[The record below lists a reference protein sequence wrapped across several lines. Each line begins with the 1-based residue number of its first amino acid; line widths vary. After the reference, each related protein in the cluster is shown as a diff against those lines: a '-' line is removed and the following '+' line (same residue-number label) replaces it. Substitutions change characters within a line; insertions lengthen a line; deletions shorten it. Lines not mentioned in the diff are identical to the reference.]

1 MGGAPLSTETSAAPP
16 GPQPTVVNT
25 SVNLRGLRRVGAR
38 PPLLDYLV
46 SLWDYRHF
54 IYYDARSRVQTGN
67 EQDKLGLAWLV
78 LGPLLN
84 GLMFYLIMGVL
95 LKSGGGIE
103 NFVAFL
109 IIGVFLFQMT
119 TRAVSNS
126 ARVIAS
132 NKNVIHAFQFPRAS
146 LVLAANL
153 RELLSNVPVIIVML
167 ILVIILPPAEEIS
180 WRWLLLIPI
189 LGLQFLFNLGLGLIL
204 ARLVS
209 LVNDVSQL
217 ISYGMRLWMYASCM
231 FFSIDRFDGAPVLKA
246 IMEFNP
252 LYNVLHLARECLLYG
267 NEGSWRAWA
276 ILTLWSVSVAGFGIV
291 FFWKGE
297 ETYGR
302 DV

>member
-1 MGGAPLSTETSAAPP
+1 MSAQPSAAPE
-16 GPQPTVVNT
+16 GPEPTSIPT
-25 SVNLRGLRRVGAR
+25 SVDLSGLRRVGAR
-38 PPLLDYLV
+38 LPLLDYLV

-54 IYYDARSRVQTGN
+54 IYHDARSRVQTGN
-67 EQDKLGLAWLV
+67 EQDKLGLLWLV
-78 LGPLLN
+78 LSPLLN

-95 LKSGGGIE
+95 LKSGAGVE
-103 NFVAFL
+103 NFIAFL
-109 IIGVFLFQMT
+109 IIGVFLFQMS
-119 TRAVSNS
+119 TRAISS
-126 ARVIAS
+126 SSRVIAS

-167 ILVIILPPAEEIS
+167 ILIIVLPPAEQIS

-189 LGLQFLFNLGLGLIL
+189 VGLQLLLNLGLGLIL

-209 LVNDVSQL
+209 IVNDVSQL
-217 ISYGMRLWMYASCM
+217 ISFAMRLWMYGSCM
-231 FFSIDRFDGAPVLKA
+231 FFSIDRFNGVPVVKA
-246 IMEFNP
+246 IMEYNP

-267 NEGSWRAWA
+267 NVGSWRAWV
-276 ILTLWSVSVAGFGIV
+276 ILTLWSFAAAAVGIV

-302 DV
+302 EL

>member
-1 MGGAPLSTETSAAPP
+1 MTTDTSAAPK
-16 GPQPTVVNT
+16 GPQSSVVNT

-67 EQDKLGLAWLV
+67 EQDRLGLAWLV

-103 NFVAFL
+103 NFIAFL
-109 IIGVFLFQMT
+109 IIGVFLFQMS
-119 TRAVSNS
+119 TRAISS
-126 ARVIAS
+126 SSRVISS

-167 ILVIILPPAEEIS
+167 ILIIVLPPSETIS

-189 LGLQFLFNLGLGLIL
+189 VGLQFLFNLGIGLIL

-209 LVNDVSQL
+209 VVNDVSQL
-217 ISYGMRLWMYASCM
+217 ISYGIRLWMYASCM
-231 FFSIDRFDGAPVLKA
+231 FFSIDRFNGVPIIKM
-246 IMEFNP
+246 IMEYNP

-267 NEGSWRAWA
+267 NVGSWRAWA
-276 ILTLWSVSVAGFGIV
+276 ILALWSVSAPVIGIV

-297 ETYGR
+297 ESYGR
-302 DV
+302 DL